1 MPLFGETITK
11 KMSPSQVNF
20 MRQGQRTC
28 SNSPV
33 NESTEKRRLE
43 KHAILQRKKK
53 LEELMAVATQ
63 QANKTEMS
71 RKSSRV

>member
-1 MPLFGETITK
+1 
-11 KMSPSQVNF
+11 
-20 MRQGQRTC
+20 
-28 SNSPV
+28 V
-33 NESTEKRRLE
+33 NESTENRRLE